1 MQGCD
6 ADAGWVQL
14 TLTTI
19 YIMDVLSGQWC
30 GGDQR
35 ECFSGFPGT
44 FQNEKVYQLLGSIFK
59 ER

>member
-1 MQGCD
+1 
-6 ADAGWVQL
+6 
-14 TLTTI
+14 
-19 YIMDVLSGQWC
+19 MDVLSGQWC

-44 FQNEKVYQLLGSIFK
+44 FQNEKVDQLLGSIFK